1 MLFVWIVLGLVLFI
15 LLLGFA
21 LAFYS
26 LHIRRQS
33 LPQARKWQEG
43 HYSLD
48 FYDALEKQDYTV
60 PSYDG
65 YILHVQKLVNPKAE
79 GRYVILSHGYTDN
92 RFGALKYAKVYLD
105 LGFHVIVY
113 DLRGHG
119 ENKKSLCTYSVR
131 ESRDLDALARDTRAR
146 YPDARVLGIHGE
158 SLGAATTVASLK
170 YAPPVDFAAA
180 DCGFSEIGSVLRA
193 GLVKMHLPGFLLSL
207 AGVFQK
213 LLCGCSYRR
222 MRPIDALQDAKTPIL
237 FLHGTQD
244 AFILPAHSEAMYQA
258 AKGPKALHLIEGA
271 GHAASVLTAP
281 EAYAGHVRAFLE
293 EQGVLSE

>member
-180 DCGFSEIGSVLRA
+180 DCGFSEIGSVMRA
-193 GLVKMHLPGFLLSL
+193 GLVKMHLPGVLIGL
-207 AGVFQK
+207 AGIFHK
-213 LLCGCSYRR
+213 LLCGFRYKQ
-222 MRPIDALQDAKTPIL
+222 MRPIDALKDSRTPIL
-237 FLHGTQD
+237 FLHGAQD
-244 AFILPAHSEAMYQA
+244 DFILPSHSEAMYA
-258 AKGPKALHLIEGA
+258 AAQGEKAIRFFEGA
-271 GHAASVLTAP
+271 DHAASVLTAP
-281 EAYAGHVRAFLE
+281 EAYAETVKSFLE
-293 EQGVLSE
+293 KQGIL